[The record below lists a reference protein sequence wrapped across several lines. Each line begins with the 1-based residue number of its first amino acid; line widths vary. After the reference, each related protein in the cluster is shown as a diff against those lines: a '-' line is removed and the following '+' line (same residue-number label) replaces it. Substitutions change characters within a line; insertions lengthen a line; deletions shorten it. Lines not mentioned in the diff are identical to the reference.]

1 MQKFNQRL
9 RALRKKANLSQQKF
23 ADIIGISK
31 SSINMYERGERE
43 PNFEKLEK
51 FADFFNVDMDYILGK
66 SDIEN
71 KMMWLKNIDHTI
83 DFESLRNEVLKSFT
97 SIDIIRKEYG
107 EKVANVFSMYI
118 ILDVEDR
125 AEIRGCMK
133 QLLKQDKYLN
143 NTKLQKTANSIEST
157 NIETEIESA
166 EAEYIKSISN
176 SAHKTNSTVL
186 PTTKETEENK
196 AI

>member
-9 RALRKKANLSQQKF
+9 RTLREKVNLSQQKF
-23 ADIIGISK
+23 ADIIGVSK
-31 SSINMYERGERE
+31 SSINMYERGDRE

-83 DFESLRNEVLKSFT
+83 DFETLRHEVLESIT
-97 SIDIIRKEYG
+97 SIDIIKKEYG
-107 EKVANVFSMYI
+107 EKVANVFSMYTL
-118 ILDVEDR
+118 LDVEDR

-133 QLLKQDKYLN
+133 QLLKQDKYLS
-143 NTKLQKTANSIEST
+143 TSKIQTANSIETT
-157 NIETEIESA
+157 NIKTEIEIP

-176 SAHKTNSTVL
+176 SAHKTNSTIL
-186 PTTKETEENK
+186 PTIENTNENK
-196 AI
+196 AM